1 MVDRGNNFV
10 LPVGPCSTELT
21 ESQTSFGPP
30 KIKKI
35 LRKFLVQLNQD
46 NIDSFTDIPATRANR
61 MEQFLWQ
68 ELFAEYNRQASAAVE
83 VTEDRTEYY
92 DQFCKDV
99 APKDEEAEEV
109 LIQKYPLY
117 CTTAV
122 TLWNEDGD
130 PTKTFKKK
138 YLITRPINE
147 CTEKFAL

>member
-35 LRKFLVQLNQD
+35 L
-46 NIDSFTDIPATRANR
+46 PTRANR

-68 ELFAEYNRQASAAVE
+68 ELFAEYNRQASAAVD

>member
-30 KIKKI
+30 KIKKV
-35 LRKFLVQLNQD
+35 L
-46 NIDSFTDIPATRANR
+46 PTRANR

-68 ELFAEYNRQASAAVE
+68 ELFAEYNRQASAPEE

-99 APKDEEAEEV
+99 APKNEEAEEV
-109 LIQKYPLY
+109 LTQKYPLY

-130 PTKTFKKK
+130 PTKTFKKS
-138 YLITRPINE
+138 YSITRPINE
-147 CTEKFAL
+147 CTEKFAP